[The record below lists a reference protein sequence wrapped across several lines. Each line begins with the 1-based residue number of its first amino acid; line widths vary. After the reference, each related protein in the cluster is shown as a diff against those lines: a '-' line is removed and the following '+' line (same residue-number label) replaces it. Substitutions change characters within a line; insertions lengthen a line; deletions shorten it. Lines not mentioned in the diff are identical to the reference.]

1 MADPGLEAV
10 LDGLI
15 LDALV
20 DDLDLVVSYALSS
33 REAAIRGDARLL
45 GVHVAQLRLCV
56 IEVISKCKELG
67 GDSRSAATTP

>member
-1 MADPGLEAV
+1 MADPPLEAV

-15 LDALV
+15 LDALT
-20 DDLDLVVSYALSS
+20 DDLDLVLSYALSS

-56 IEVISKCKELG
+56 IEVISKCRELG
-67 GDSRSAATTP
+67 GARRSADGAP

>member
-20 DDLDLVVSYALSS
+20 DDLDLVLSYALSS